1 MAEQMFSSAVGRTV
15 EQVSAVPSSALAS
28 AFTTALDRRVLRALH
43 RGRTGRNAVDR
54 KETWWLMMLL
64 TDAEISG
71 LLAEQKPEVD
81 SRKLLQT
88 FANTTPKDGHRRHA
102 VTVSGAAGDRF
113 QLSLRQ
119 SILDPY
125 DFSVI
130 LTVIRP
136 DGSLNLR
143 RHNGTSHAHSNPIEG
158 ERFQGVCHVHEAT
171 ERYQRRGSDAEH
183 FARATS
189 DFTDL
194 ATAVNAMLRVASFQ
208 PSSQLSLE
216 GT

>member
-1 MAEQMFSSAVGRTV
+1 M
-15 EQVSAVPSSALAS
+15 PSI
-28 AFTTALDRRVLRALH
+28 
-43 RGRTGRNAVDR
+43 GRNLAL
-54 KETWWLMMLL
+54 TMLL
-64 TDAEISG
+64 TDAEISA

-81 SRKLLQT
+81 PHKLLQT
-88 FANTTPKDGHRRHA
+88 FANTTPKDGHRRNA
-102 VTVSGAAGDRF
+102 ITVNGAAGDRF

-158 ERFQGVCHVHEAT
+158 DKFQGVCHIHEAT

-183 FARATS
+183 FARATTHFS
-189 DFTDL
+189 DL
-194 ATAVNAMLRVASFQ
+194 ATALNAMLRIASFQ
-208 PSSQLSLE
+208 PPSQLSLE
-216 GT
+216 VT

>member
-1 MAEQMFSSAVGRTV
+1 MEVAAEGM
-15 EQVSAVPSSALAS
+15 PSI
-28 AFTTALDRRVLRALH
+28 RRNLPL
-43 RGRTGRNAVDR
+43 T
-54 KETWWLMMLL
+54 MLL
-64 TDAEISG
+64 TDAEISA
-71 LLAEQKPEVD
+71 LLAEQKSAVD
-81 SRKLLQT
+81 PRKLLQT

-102 VTVSGAAGDRF
+102 ITVHGAAGDRF

-119 SILDPY
+119 STLDPY

-158 ERFQGVCHVHEAT
+158 GRFQGVCHVHEAT

-183 FARATS
+183 FAQVTT
-189 DFTDL
+189 DFSDL
-194 ATAVNAMLRVASFQ
+194 ATAVNSMVHAARFQ
-208 PSSQLSLE
+208 PPAQLSLE